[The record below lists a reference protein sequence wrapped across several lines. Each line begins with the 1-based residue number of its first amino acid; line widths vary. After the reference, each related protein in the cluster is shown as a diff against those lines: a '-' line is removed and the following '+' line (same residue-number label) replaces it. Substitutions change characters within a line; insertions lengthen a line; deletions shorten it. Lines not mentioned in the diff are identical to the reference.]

1 MFVITYD
8 DLVYI
13 HDQII
18 QQSGG
23 LAGVRDESV
32 IRSALARPHQ
42 TAFGQEIHDD
52 LFLKAASVLD
62 ALANNHGFLDGNKR
76 TAMAATA
83 LYLFIHDIMLSITN
97 QEYEEFMLQVVN
109 DKPELVEIKSWLS
122 QHSEMIEFE

>member
-1 MFVITYD
+1 MDVITFD
-8 DLVYI
+8 DLLYI

-23 LAGVRDESV
+23 LDGVRDESV

-52 LFLKAASVLD
+52 IFLKASAILD
-62 ALANNHGFLDGNKR
+62 AIANNHGFLDGNKR

-83 LYLFIHDIMLSITN
+83 LYLFNHDIMLTITN
-97 QEYEEFMLQVVN
+97 QEYEDFMLKVVN
-109 DKPELVEIKSWLS
+109 SKPELTEIKVWLS
-122 QHSEMIEFE
+122 GHSEMVKSN